1 MSASKAFKRVTHVI
15 FDMDGVLLDTEIL
28 YTKAT
33 QNILDQYGKT
43 FTWEVKTQMMGLH
56 GQEMAER
63 IVKIYD
69 LPISAQEYYKQA
81 LEQYYII
88 MPECQLMPGTPERD
102 SSRIAVQEMK
112 LPMSVDKFQV
122 EFRTKAHQY
131 MTDVKFI
138 PGAVTLVK
146 HLHSKNIPIAVAT
159 SSSQESF
166 NLKTGKHKDFFSLF
180 NHIVCGGSD
189 PEVKSGKPAPDI
201 FLVCASRFTDK
212 PSPEKCLVFED
223 APNGILAAIGAGM
236 QAVMIPDENVP
247 PELRKNAHVVID
259 RLDRAPLEQFG
270 LPSLNS

>member
-88 MPECQLMPGTPERD
+88 MPECQLM
-102 SSRIAVQEMK
+102 
-112 LPMSVDKFQV
+112 
-122 EFRTKAHQY
+122 
-131 MTDVKFI
+131 

>member
-15 FDMDGVLLDTEIL
+15 FDMDGVLLDTEIFYKRAIQSIASRFGKV
-28 YTKAT
+28 YTP
-33 QNILDQYGKT
+33 QIQS
-43 FTWEVKTQMMGLH
+43 
-56 GQEMAER
+56 
-63 IVKIYD
+63 KI
-69 LPISAQEYYKQA
+69 I
-81 LEQYYII
+81 
-88 MPECQLMPGTPERD
+88 GTPERD

-112 LPMSVDKFQV
+112 LPISVDKFQV
-122 EFRTKAHQY
+122 EFRTTAHKY
-131 MTDVKFI
+131 MSDVQFI
-138 PGAVTLVK
+138 PGAITLVK

-223 APNGILAAIGAGM
+223 APNGVLAAISAGM
-236 QAVMIPDENVP
+236 QAVMLPDENVS

-259 RLDRAPLEQFG
+259 RLDRAPLEKFG